1 MGFKNCG
8 ICCMGFS
15 LFAVIFLVIVGQVL
29 QSDSMVIE
37 IEGKDRT
44 KAYKNCY
51 VGAAIYA
58 GFFVLSVGC
67 YFKGRSSENKHGDE
81 FQSLTHTVN

>member
-15 LFAVIFLVIVGQVL
+15 LFAIVFLVIVGQVL
-29 QSDSMVIE
+29 QSNSEVIE
-37 IEGKDRT
+37 IEKSKRE
-44 KAYKNCY
+44 AAWKNCY
-51 VGAAIYA
+51 VGAAVYA
-58 GFFVLSVGC
+58 GFFILAIGC
-67 YFKGRSSENKHGDE
+67 YCKGRSSEKRGDE